1 MDLSSLP
8 MSSSMAPTA
17 DWTLYVRRFWK
28 ARAGAEK
35 RANLL
40 RTIVCRGM
48 FWRSAGQAKW
58 GGKSRMSEK
67 VTQQA
72 RTNASEQRKAP
83 RPKVAR
89 EGPWPVRQSI
99 YATGLRKSCL
109 IFLDSCV
116 VCLLRTVL
124 LCSGLQQNSIMKGG
138 RRYQLEY
145 LPWLPESQQVSL
157 PVTLGDHSQYHVKGG
172 PRVQIAD
179 T

>member
-1 MDLSSLP
+1 

-17 DWTLYVRRFWK
+17 DWTLYVRRVWK

-72 RTNASEQRKAP
+72 STNASEQRKAP
-83 RPKVAR
+83 GPKVAR
-89 EGPWPVRQSI
+89 EGPWPVRPNI
-99 YATGLRKSCL
+99 HATGLRKSCL
-109 IFLDSCV
+109 ICMDSGV
-116 VCLLRTVL
+116 VCLPSTVQ
-124 LCSGLQQNSIMKGG
+124 LCSGLQEDSRMKGG
-138 RRYQLEY
+138 RCYQLEY

-157 PVTLGDHSQYHVKGG
+157 PVTLGDHSQNHVKGD
-172 PRVQIAD
+172 PCVQIAD